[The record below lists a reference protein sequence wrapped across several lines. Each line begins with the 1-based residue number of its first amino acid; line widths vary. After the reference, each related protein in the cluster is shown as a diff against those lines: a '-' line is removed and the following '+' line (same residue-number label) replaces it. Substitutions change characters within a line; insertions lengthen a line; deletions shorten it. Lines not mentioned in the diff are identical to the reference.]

1 MNTLP
6 SYLILSAIYRLRW
19 WLIVSAPLI
28 AGAFDG
34 VMP

>member
-1 MNTLP
+1 MTLQTFP
-6 SYLILSAIYRLRW
+6 LHLIYRFRW